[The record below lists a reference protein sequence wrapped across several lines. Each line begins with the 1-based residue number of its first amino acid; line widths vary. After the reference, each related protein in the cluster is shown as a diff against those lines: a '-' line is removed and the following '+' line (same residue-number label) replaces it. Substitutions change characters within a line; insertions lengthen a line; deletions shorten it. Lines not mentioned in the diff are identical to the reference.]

1 MADLAWRCRSTAYVA
16 RATRAVQQLA
26 HASARLMT
34 SFDAGSGGSAEV
46 MGPDPD
52 QEVERERAYRECRE
66 VGVPPPLEQAKSS
79 KSINVPSVSSRICH
93 TRTRYARKNPLI
105 PSRGLGGESSKKN
118 RLRNPPPPNPRDY
131 IGTGSHE
138 GLQWRRAAAVLCA
151 PLVSPQNGRRDRSV
165 SLPGEQRAPRHH
177 LRSAV
182 AFVALG
188 ALVVVRHLQAGPP
201 EAALDV
207 EALVVLA
214 AVEDRL
220 VAARLYG
227 DVVERL
233 DEAQA
238 QLLALLVLGDGD
250 VLDVPDRPEIVDAG
264 VANGPLA
271 LFS

>member
-1 MADLAWRCRSTAYVA
+1 MDLAAN
-16 RATRAVQQLA
+16 LPK
-26 HASARLMT
+26 
-34 SFDAGSGGSAEV
+34 E
-46 MGPDPD
+46 
-52 QEVERERAYRECRE
+52 
-66 VGVPPPLEQAKSS
+66 PPSQ
-79 KSINVPSVSSRICH
+79 
-93 TRTRYARKNPLI
+93 
-105 PSRGLGGESSKKN
+105 
-118 RLRNPPPPNPRDY
+118 PPPPIQGII
-131 IGTGSHE
+131 IGTGGHE

-151 PLVSPQNGRRDRSV
+151 LLVPPQNGRRDRSV

-271 LFS
+271 LFSRGSQDEKKTKNIGERGNEGAVSYNFRSTSSAPVATILGGLALVSSMMTTK